1 MKNLLKYL
9 FFIIT
14 AFGFS
19 LISLSCSYSCND
31 LLEAKEIPLEMFAKA
46 NNYIK
51 DKMTE
56 PYFNKYVTFDPWKT
70 YKKNYFG
77 YTFYYNFRIPD
88 RPFVNESISIK
99 IDSLGII
106 NVEKTHG
113 VPDIKSNP
121 VKGRFNIDEEKARQI
136 AIKAGLEPGIDK
148 WEICFNWDNS
158 LTKYVWSI
166 KNALAISNN
175 GSRDKGKTL
184 IIDANTGEVTGPYE
198 WSVFY

>member
-9 FFIIT
+9 FLFF
-14 AFGFS
+14 ASFFFS

-31 LLEAKEIPLEMFAKA
+31 LLEAKGIPLEIFAKA

-56 PYFNKYVTFDPWKT
+56 PYFNKYATFDPWNT
-70 YKKNYFG
+70 SRNYFG
-77 YTFYYNFRIPD
+77 YTFCYNFRIPD
-88 RPFVNESISIK
+88 RPFVNAHIRIK
-99 IDSLGII
+99 TDSLGVID
-106 NVEKTHG
+106 EKQTDG
-113 VPDIKSNP
+113 IPNIKSDP
-121 VKGRFNIDEEKARQI
+121 IKGRFDIDEEKARQI

-148 WEICFNWDNS
+148 WEICFNWDYS

-175 GSRDKGKTL
+175 GWDKGKTL

-198 WSVFY
+198 WTVFY